1 MGKLAK
7 GANSTGVCL
16 CPSSFPLFFCLKLR
30 KLKGK
35 QTLVSV
41 KPQTK
46 PWWGWSQKKPKTLVA
61 LEATG
66 PALSGPAASHCE
78 RRNSCLHGLLFC
90 ADKPSSNR
98 HSLCLAGLL

>member
-46 PWWGWSQKKPKTLVA
+46 PWWGWEPKEA
-61 LEATG
+61 QDPGATG
-66 PALSGPAASHCE
+66 SHRTGPEWSCSLAS
-78 RRNSCLHGLLFC
+78 
-90 ADKPSSNR
+90 
-98 HSLCLAGLL
+98 